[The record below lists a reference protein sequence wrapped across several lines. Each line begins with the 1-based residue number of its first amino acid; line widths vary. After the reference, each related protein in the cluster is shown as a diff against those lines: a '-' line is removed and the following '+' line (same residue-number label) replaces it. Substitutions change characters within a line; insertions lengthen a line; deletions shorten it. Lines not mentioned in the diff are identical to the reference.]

1 MARAVQHLQ
10 RHIPHIDHIAFI
22 EPAIRTQRLAILQ
35 PNIRLCAGNPSSQN
49 SSSFSG
55 PNNRYAIML
64 RQFSR
69 GANVIEV
76 AMRQQDLHQRDAS
89 LRHHR
94 FDTFSIAA
102 DRPAP
107 PAGFARTR

>member
-1 MARAVQHLQ
+1 
-10 RHIPHIDHIAFI
+10 
-22 EPAIRTQRLAILQ
+22 
-35 PNIRLCAGNPSSQN
+35 
-49 SSSFSG
+49 
-55 PNNRYAIML
+55 ML

-76 AMRQQDLHQRDAS
+76 TMRQQDLHQRDAS

-102 DRPAP
+102 GIDQRRQPGLPAP
-107 PAGFARTR
+107 DKRTVLRERGNRNNTIVHDAPFVTSALRDRYQYAQSYYVGNILHHLRA

>member
-1 MARAVQHLQ
+1 
-10 RHIPHIDHIAFI
+10 
-22 EPAIRTQRLAILQ
+22 
-35 PNIRLCAGNPSSQN
+35 
-49 SSSFSG
+49 
-55 PNNRYAIML
+55 ML

-76 AMRQQDLHQRDAS
+76 AMRQQDLHQRDVS

-102 DRPAP
+102 RIDQRRQPGLPAP
-107 PAGFARTR
+107 DKRTVLARTR